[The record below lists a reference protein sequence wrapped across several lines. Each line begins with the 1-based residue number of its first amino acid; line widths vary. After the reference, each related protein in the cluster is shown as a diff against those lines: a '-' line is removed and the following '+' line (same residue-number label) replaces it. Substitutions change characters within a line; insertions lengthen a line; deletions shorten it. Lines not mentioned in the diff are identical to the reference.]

1 MMDNRK
7 WVLKINNK
15 HADSVKEK
23 INLNEDENPTN
34 NKRDKLDILKKN
46 VMDAINNLIN
56 EYEKNET
63 TDEQECS
70 DER

>member
-1 MMDNRK
+1 MDNRK

>member
-1 MMDNRK
+1 MDNRK

-23 INLNEDENPTN
+23 INLKEDENPTN

-70 DER
+70 NER

>member
-1 MMDNRK
+1 MDNRK

-23 INLNEDENPTN
+23 INLKEDENPTN

-46 VMDAINNLIN
+46 VMEAINNLIN